1 MANIFVNDPLLG
13 GGSNYSNQMEE
24 LARMQR
30 ELEQRKQLISQ
41 QAMPTQHVSRSPI
54 WDEIESLTE
63 SMSDREMGY
72 ITQSNEY
79 KHSEQEIAGIIN
91 REYMRMMRPV
101 VEGTEDGKRALESHL
116 ALIRRL
122 KKEAAKTIERNID
135 LFNEYTEHYPDMTYA
150 DFLKMKRK
158 EKKS

>member
-41 QAMPTQHVSRSPI
+41 QAMPTQHVSRSPV

-63 SMSDREMGY
+63 SMSDREMDY
-72 ITQSNEY
+72 ITQSDEY
-79 KHSEQEIAGIIN
+79 KRSEQEIAGIIN

-122 KKEAAKTIERNID
+122 KKEAAKTIERSID

-158 EKKS
+158 EKQS